1 MDILFFICL
10 AAFMFGI
17 MLTIAEMIIDTF
29 NEEFDNI
36 NVGGKNGGRKQ
47 DR

>member
-10 AAFMFGI
+10 AAFMLGI
-17 MLTIAEMIIDTF
+17 MMTIAEMIIDAF

-36 NVGGKNGGRKQ
+36 EKGGSNGRK
-47 DR
+47 RK